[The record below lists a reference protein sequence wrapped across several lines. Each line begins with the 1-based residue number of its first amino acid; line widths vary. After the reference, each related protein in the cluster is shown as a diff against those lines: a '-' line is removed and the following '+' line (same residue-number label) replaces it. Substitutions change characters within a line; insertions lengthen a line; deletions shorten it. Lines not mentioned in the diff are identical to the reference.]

1 MPKRRQKKNISYKQ
15 NYATLLVLI
24 LKTTQF
30 LCKREAKNIYSNQFN
45 AKIKDIDLLY
55 MPKQNKNIPQKCCV
69 KHFKNT

>member
-55 MPKQNKNIPQKCCV
+55 AKTKQKYTSKMLC
-69 KHFKNT
+69 KTF